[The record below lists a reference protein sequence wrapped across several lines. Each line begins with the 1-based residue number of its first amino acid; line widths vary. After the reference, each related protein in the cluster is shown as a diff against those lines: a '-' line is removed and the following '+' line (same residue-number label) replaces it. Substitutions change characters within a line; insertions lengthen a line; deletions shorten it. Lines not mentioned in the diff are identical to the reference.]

1 MGLRSVFANRKL
13 QKPMQFD
20 DPVEEER
27 AREEERR
34 AQAMPPAPNTPAIP
48 GRMTDEERK
57 LNTPDEI
64 PRSYSQ
70 EYGHTQLGGF
80 GAGQQQIPQE
90 RGATFGL
97 TEEPQND
104 GDASR
109 VRYGSNQDNKW
120 MANTPAA
127 SPVEQPQQPAI
138 AQAVAKRRGFNLEP
152 VQDMFNSY
160 RMHTGDIANQMR
172 TAISGM
178 GQAVPG
184 VKPLG
189 ALDHTAGV
197 KNEVALQQAVET
209 KKRQR
214 LQDQLAYM
222 KQLEEEQ
229 QQNEWAAMSLK
240 NGGVMYNKRTGDYR
254 PMVEFNDTP
263 DMADLKHEKAKATDS
278 EGNTR
283 DYHYWV
289 GNNKAYVTGADGTLQ
304 EVNLNE
310 LPWELKNE
318 QTLLELKQAEAERKS
333 KASQMNS
340 WVPMNVTKDIAV
352 AFPNQAAATKAADLH
367 TATLTVTDAYKAVTS
382 DKQFTALTTPGKSP
396 EENAKKVVDYNMWA
410 RSNATVFQPFYDAQ
424 AKLLNTGV
432 MNTGEYL
439 RFVAGTSGLPPEL
452 FENPDAYAIDGKSKD
467 DLDIIKSRFFAD
479 ARSGVLT
486 QANLVKIQ
494 AQITEIARRYPDLID
509 PSAPRK
515 AMQNIT
521 KNTVRAT
528 KRRLQTTGINEV
540 PDGSRYKN
548 VYDSAID
555 DYYDSLLA
563 FPEEPATGGNFATP
577 PIGVVGQPPVAQ
589 PQAPRAAAT
598 KPAQPQKKA
607 KSLQDTLNARKAKK
621 AGGAPTATPAPTQKS
636 GNTSW
641 KAFKGG

>member
-1 MGLRSVFANRKL
+1 
-13 QKPMQFD
+13 
-20 DPVEEER
+20 
-27 AREEERR
+27 
-34 AQAMPPAPNTPAIP
+34 
-48 GRMTDEERK
+48 MTDEERK

-90 RGATFGL
+90 RETTFGL
-97 TEEPQND
+97 TEEPQSD

-120 MANTPAA
+120 MANTPAE

-152 VQDMFNSY
+152 MQDMFNSY

-184 VKPLG
+184 VKPLE

-197 KNEVALQQAVET
+197 KNEVALQQAVEA

-214 LQDQLAYM
+214 LQDQVAYM

-229 QQNEWAAMSLK
+229 QRTEWAAVSHK
-240 NGGVMYNKRTGDYR
+240 NGVVMYNKRTGEYR
-254 PMVEFNDTP
+254 PMAEFN
-263 DMADLKHEKAKATDS
+263 AAIGEEELDLSPHVGKIIDSNKNVTDF
-278 EGNTR
+278 
-283 DYHYWV
+283 HYMTSKSTGKYYTIENGQRV
-289 GNNKAYVTGADGTLQ
+289 EIDPNKV
-304 EVNLNE
+304 
-310 LPWELKNE
+310 PWDLKNE
-318 QTLLELKQAEAERKS
+318 QTLLDLKQAEAERKS
-333 KASQMNS
+333 NASQVNS

-352 AFPNQAAATKAADLH
+352 AFPNQAAAAKAADLH
-367 TATLTVTDAYKAVTS
+367 TSALTVTDAFKAVTS
-382 DKQFTALTTPGKSP
+382 DKQFAALTTPGKSP

-410 RSNATVFQPFYDAQ
+410 RSNATLFQPFYDAQ

-432 MNTGEYL
+432 MSTGEYL
-439 RFVAGTSGLPPEL
+439 RFVAGTAGLPPEL

-479 ARSGVLT
+479 VRSGVLT

-494 AQITEIARRYPDLID
+494 AQITEIARRYTNLID

-528 KRRLQTTGINEV
+528 KRRIQTTGVNEV

-555 DYYDSLLA
+555 DYYDSLLE
-563 FPEEPATGGNFATP
+563 FPEDVSKNWQTPAETPLKIPAAATP
-577 PIGVVGQPPVAQ
+577 PVGMVGQPPVAQ
-589 PQAPRAAAT
+589 PQAPRATPVA
-598 KPAQPQKKA
+598 PSNKK
-607 KSLQDTLNARKAKK
+607 TRVNNRLNELI
-621 AGGAPTATPAPTQKS
+621 PS
-636 GNTSW
+636 ED
-641 KAFKGG
+641 